1 MKLVMFIIGLFVG
14 VFLGILIAA
23 LAYAANSYED
33 DN

>member
-14 VFLGILIAA
+14 VFLGIFIAA
-23 LAYAANSYED
+23 LANAANSYED

>member
-1 MKLVMFIIGLFVG
+1 MFIIGLFVG

-23 LAYAANSYED
+23 LANAANSYED